1 MNIISLFPTAV
12 AKFSFGRNITAEEMA
27 FFNWQEVYQNFGNTT
42 SLNRYIL
49 KNDVM
54 FSINEFIET
63 SVNEYLKTICAPKNE
78 VKLKITQSWVNY
90 TKEGQHHHLHSHAN
104 SFLSGV
110 FYIKADREK
119 DKIYFQKSLYNCI
132 VLPSENFNTFN
143 STTWWIEVGTG
154 DLLIFPSD
162 LGHMVK
168 EVKGEDRIS
177 LSFNTFPVGYIGQE
191 ETLTAL
197 HLNDVA

>member
-12 AKFSFGRNITAEEMA
+12 GKFSFGRNITAEEMA
-27 FFNWQEVYQNFGNTT
+27 FFNWQEVHQNFGNTT

-54 FSINEFIET
+54 FSINEFMET